1 MDEWHWLLNM
11 SKVNR
16 CSSRSQKSALDL
28 GPPGM
33 SVLTPSVG
41 KQFWEVISM
50 GNIQFNF
57 QGKTAVVT
65 GGAQGIGFEISK
77 KFLQAGANVQLWD
90 YSQEGLTHAEQELKQ
105 FSANLKTQVVDVTNR
120 ASCEQAAGK
129 IPGKIDFLI
138 NNAGITRD
146 KSFAKMSD
154 EDFDAVINT
163 NLTGLFNVTKRLFN
177 SFNGANSRIINMA
190 SVVALY
196 GNFGQTN
203 YVATKSGVIG
213 LTKTWAKEFGKKGFT
228 VNAIAPGFIET
239 KMVQAMP
246 KEVVDGMI
254 SKVPVARLGQTQ
266 DIANTCLYLCTE
278 EASYINGAT
287 ISVDGGIVI

>member
-1 MDEWHWLLNM
+1 M
-11 SKVNR
+11 
-16 CSSRSQKSALDL
+16 A
-28 GPPGM
+28 
-33 SVLTPSVG
+33 
-41 KQFWEVISM
+41 
-50 GNIQFNF
+50 NIQFNF
-57 QGKTAVVT
+57 QGKKAVVT
-65 GGAQGIGFEISK
+65 GGAQGIGFEITK
-77 KFLQAGANVQLWD
+77 RFLQAGAHVHIWD
-90 YSQEGLTHAEQELKQ
+90 YSHEGLTQAAAELKS
-105 FSANLKTQVVDVTNR
+105 FAGNFKTQVVDVTNR
-120 ASCEQAAGK
+120 TSCETAANT
-129 IPGKIDFLI
+129 IDTQIDFLV

-154 EDFDAVINT
+154 DDFDAVINT
-163 NLTGLFNVTKRLFN
+163 NLTGLFNVTKRLFTK
-177 SFNGANSRIINMA
+177 FNGQGSRIINMA

-213 LTKTWAKEFGKKGFT
+213 LTKTWAKEFAKKGFT

-246 KEVVDGMI
+246 IEVVDGMI
-254 SKVPVARLGQTQ
+254 SKVPVARLGQTM
-266 DIANTCLYLCTE
+266 DIANTCLFLCSE